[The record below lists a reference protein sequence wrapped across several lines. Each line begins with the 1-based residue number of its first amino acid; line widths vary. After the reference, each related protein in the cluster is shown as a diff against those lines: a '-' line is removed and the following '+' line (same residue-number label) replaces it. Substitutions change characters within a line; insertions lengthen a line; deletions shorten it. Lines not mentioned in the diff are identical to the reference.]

1 MNRARAEAGW
11 FISFEGIDGCGKSTQ
26 ARRLAETLRAE
37 GAEVVL
43 TREPG
48 GSPGAEQ
55 IRRLLVEGEPDRW
68 SAETEILLFIAAR
81 RDHWERTIAP
91 ALAAGATVITD
102 RFTDSTRVYQGCTR
116 GDLTA
121 LVDRL
126 HALMIPRQPDLTLV
140 IDVDPATALARAD
153 ARPGAETRF
162 ERFGAGFQT
171 RLRAGFAALAGAE
184 PDRVRLVDGSG
195 SEAEVADRIRATVAA
210 RAGHRAAV
218 T

>member
-1 MNRARAEAGW
+1 MILPGVDGGR

-26 ARRLAETLRAE
+26 ARRLAGTLRAE
-37 GAEVVL
+37 GVEVVL

-55 IRRLLVEGEPDRW
+55 IRRLLVEGDPDRW
-68 SAETEILLFIAAR
+68 SAETECLLFVAAR

-102 RFTDSTRVYQGCTR
+102 RFTDSTRVYQGTTR

-126 HALMIPRQPDLTLV
+126 HALMIPRRPDLTLV
-140 IDVDPATALARAD
+140 IDVDPATALARAG

-162 ERFGAGFQT
+162 ERFGVGFQS
-171 RLRAGFAALAGAE
+171 RLRAGFAALAAAE
-184 PDRVRLVDGSG
+184 PGRVQLVDGSG
-195 SEAEVADRIRATVAA
+195 DEAKVAERVRAAVAA
-210 RAGHRAAV
+210 FAGHRTAAP
-218 T
+218 